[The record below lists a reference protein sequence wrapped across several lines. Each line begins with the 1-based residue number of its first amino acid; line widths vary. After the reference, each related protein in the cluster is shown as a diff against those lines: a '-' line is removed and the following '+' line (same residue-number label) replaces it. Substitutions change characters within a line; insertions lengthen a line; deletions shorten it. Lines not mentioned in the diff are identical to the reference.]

1 MSAPAVPA
9 SAGAP
14 PPSGPEPHGSGSS
27 GPSDGAVAGAAAR
40 PRRRLTPYWLLL
52 PAGLWLAV
60 FFVAPFFYQAS
71 TSVQSGSL
79 EEGFR
84 VTWDFTNYTD
94 ALATY
99 APHFLRSF
107 LYAASATV
115 LCLLIG
121 YPLAYMIAFRAGRW
135 RGLLLVMVIAP
146 FFTSF
151 LIRTLAWKTILSDAG
166 PVVGVLKSVHILDV
180 TSQLGLTGDE
190 RLLATP
196 LAVVCGLTYNFLP
209 FMILPLYSSLERI
222 DLSLHEAARDLYAK
236 PATVFRKVT
245 FPLSLPGVVAGTLL
259 TFIPASGDYINA
271 QLLGSPNTQMVGNAI
286 QKQFLNV
293 LDYPAAAAMS
303 FILMA
308 IILIVVSVYMRK
320 AGTEELV

>member
-1 MSAPAVPA
+1 VTASTVPAPAGA
-9 SAGAP
+9 AP
-14 PPSGPEPHGSGSS
+14 PPEQPSPETGSS
-27 GPSDGAVAGAAAR
+27 GDGQKVR
-40 PRRRLTPYWLLL
+40 SPRRLTPYWLLL
-52 PAGLWLAV
+52 PAGLWLAL

-84 VTWDFTNYTD
+84 VTWDFSNYSD

-99 APHFLRSF
+99 GPHFLRSF
-107 LYAASATV
+107 LYAGAATL

-135 RGLLLVMVIAP
+135 RSVLLVMVIAP

-151 LIRTLAWKTILSDAG
+151 LIRTLAWKTILSDGG
-166 PVVGVLKSVHILDV
+166 PVVGVLKSVHILDF

-236 PATVFRKVT
+236 PATIFRKVT

-271 QLLGSPNTQMVGNAI
+271 QLLGSPNTQMIGNAI

-308 IILIVVSVYMRK
+308 IILILVSVYMRK

>member
-1 MSAPAVPA
+1 MTTVAPVGPS
-9 SAGAP
+9 SAGTPPAAP
-14 PPSGPEPHGSGSS
+14 VEPSRRGRR
-27 GPSDGAVAGAAAR
+27 GAFSA
-40 PRRRLTPYWLLL
+40 YWLLL

-60 FFVAPFFYQAS
+60 FFVAPLIYQAS
-71 TSVQSGSL
+71 TSVQTGSL
-79 EEGFR
+79 EEGYE
-84 VTWDFTNYTD
+84 VTWHFANYWN
-94 ALATY
+94 ALETY
-99 APHFLRSF
+99 GPHFLRSF
-107 LYAASATV
+107 SYAAIATA
-115 LCLLIG
+115 LCLAIG

-151 LIRTLAWKTILSDAG
+151 LIRTLAWKTILSDGG
-166 PVVGVLKSVHILDV
+166 PVVSALGALHILDV
-180 TSQLGLTGDE
+180 TSWLGLTGTN
-190 RLLATP
+190 RVLATP

-222 DLSLHEAARDLYAK
+222 EPSLHEAARDLYAT
-236 PATVFRKVT
+236 PATTFRKVT

-271 QLLGSPNTQMVGNAI
+271 QLLGSPREQMVGNAI

-293 LDYPAAAAMS
+293 LDYPTAAAMS

-308 IILIVVSVYMRK
+308 LILIMVSLYMRK